1 MSQKQRPVRAGGD
14 WSPFGRAGVGVP
26 YDSLEMQA
34 SQRTRR
40 RLRLAVALFSVVF
53 TVLVGRLFNLT
64 ILHVPTANASA
75 QNSAQSA
82 AERPDILDRNGRVLA
97 TQIMATTLGI
107 DLDKIRDRDGL
118 IEDLSKI
125 LNPDHL
131 PQLERARE
139 RKGFLEVA
147 NNLSPEQKRAVL
159 ALGNP
164 HLKLE
169 DAPIR
174 VYPSGP
180 VAAHITGFVG
190 RDQTGFSGLEYYLDR
205 NELLTE
211 DLQTSIDINVQ
222 HVTRHGLASA
232 IKRYSAKSGTAIITD
247 VNSGEIISLVSLP
260 DFDPN
265 RPMRDGGRNH
275 FNKAVSG
282 LYELGSIFKVFTVA
296 LALDS
301 KSVTQEDV
309 FDTREP
315 LRVGK
320 YKIDDSHGQRRLL
333 TAEEILV
340 YSSNIGSALLAMEI
354 APDTQQKFWGELGF
368 FERVKVELPGR
379 SIPQLPDR
387 LTEINRMTT
396 SYGHGISVSPLQ
408 AISAISAMV
417 NGGILFEPTLLKT
430 DMPIGHR
437 VIKSETSA
445 VVRDMMRDVMVRGT
459 GKRADLDGYR
469 MIGKTGSANI
479 PENGGYAEDK
489 LINSFVAAFPH
500 EAPRYAIIVVLSE
513 PQGIKETYGLNL
525 AAWNAV
531 PTASEIIA
539 RAGPLLGIYPNQVK
553 PDVVAQRD
561 GPKQFGKPGKLEEL
575 EEPLLVAGGR

>member
-247 VNSGEIISLVSLP
+247 VNSGEIISLVSLLTLIRTARCATAVAIILIKP
-260 DFDPN
+260 C
-265 RPMRDGGRNH
+265 RDYMNWVQ
-275 FNKAVSG
+275 F
-282 LYELGSIFKVFTVA
+282 
-296 LALDS
+296 
-301 KSVTQEDV
+301 
-309 FDTREP
+309 
-315 LRVGK
+315 LR
-320 YKIDDSHGQRRLL
+320 SSLSLWRL
-333 TAEEILV
+333 
-340 YSSNIGSALLAMEI
+340 I
-354 APDTQQKFWGELGF
+354 ASQSLK
-368 FERVKVELPGR
+368 KMC
-379 SIPQLPDR
+379 SIPESRCEL
-387 LTEINRMTT
+387 
-396 SYGHGISVSPLQ
+396 VS
-408 AISAISAMV
+408 
-417 NGGILFEPTLLKT
+417 
-430 DMPIGHR
+430 
-437 VIKSETSA
+437 IKL
-445 VVRDMMRDVMVRGT
+445 MIPMGRG
-459 GKRADLDGYR
+459 
-469 MIGKTGSANI
+469 
-479 PENGGYAEDK
+479 
-489 LINSFVAAFPH
+489 VC
-500 EAPRYAIIVVLSE
+500 
-513 PQGIKETYGLNL
+513 
-525 AAWNAV
+525 
-531 PTASEIIA
+531 
-539 RAGPLLGIYPNQVK
+539 
-553 PDVVAQRD
+553 
-561 GPKQFGKPGKLEEL
+561 
-575 EEPLLVAGGR
+575 